1 MNLERHEKH
10 AFAGPSIQEQV
21 WERLDRITEKVMEGD
36 DSDKVVGI
44 GVGLS
49 VALAIFSNPYD
60 PNPRAIRAEA
70 KRRYRERQSQ

>member
-1 MNLERHEKH
+1 MNLERHKKH

-49 VALAIFSNPYD
+49 VALAIFANPYD